1 MNNFHAE
8 ISMENPRL
16 DIRHLQM
23 IRAIGKTGRVVDAAD
38 ELGLTPSALSHRI
51 REAERRLGVPLFERM
66 HKRLRMT
73 AAAEYLAR
81 FSDKF
86 LSEMY
91 VIEDEV
97 RRMNAGIDHVVRI
110 AVENY
115 SAYHWFPA
123 FLQMFRAK
131 HPAIDI
137 QIMAGYRRDMVTSL
151 LDRQIDLAIVAGES
165 SHAATR
171 SLHLFQDP
179 LVFVCAPEHPL
190 AGAASVSARDIEG
203 QRFITFTKIPEP
215 DQEFARLF
223 RAERRYPNWTAA
235 VELPE
240 AIVELV
246 AANQGTSILAQWAVS
261 PHVASKRIL
270 AIPLGPDP
278 VLMNWSCKF
287 RTDEPEDGPVLR
299 VAHALQDWEIA
310 GRASRPAT
318 VSSTRIS
325 ASPMP
330 QSPRTSASV
339 PSRSSSKKNRTK
351 RH

>member
-1 MNNFHAE
+1 MNFIHAGFA
-8 ISMENPRL
+8 MDNPRL

-91 VIEDEV
+91 LIEDEV

-123 FLQMFRAK
+123 FLAEFRAV
-131 HPAIDI
+131 HPTIDI
-137 QIMAGYRRDMVTSL
+137 QIMAGNRRDMVGSL
-151 LDRQIDLAIVAGES
+151 LDRQIDLAIVAGATK
-165 SHAATR
+165 HAGTR
-171 SLHLFQDP
+171 SLHLFDDP
-179 LVFVCAPEHPL
+179 LVFVCAPGHPL
-190 AGAASVSARDIEG
+190 AKAASVSAKDIEG
-203 QRFITFTKIPEP
+203 QRYITFTKIPEP

-223 RAERRYPNWTAA
+223 RVERRYPSWTAA

-240 AIVELV
+240 AIIELV
-246 AANQGTSILAQWAVS
+246 AADQGTSILAHWAVT
-261 PHVASKRIL
+261 PHVASGRIVAL
-270 AIPLGPDP
+270 PLHPNP
-278 VLMNWSCKF
+278 IQMEWSCTF
-287 RTDEPEDGPVLR
+287 RGDEPDDGPVHR
-299 VAHALQDWEIA
+299 VAHAVQAWNIDQKTGA
-310 GRASRPAT
+310 FSG
-318 VSSTRIS
+318 
-325 ASPMP
+325 
-330 QSPRTSASV
+330 
-339 PSRSSSKKNRTK
+339 
-351 RH
+351 